1 MEFDKSIYDEVKH
14 NTKVIINDIEYQGF
28 GVGKANNGLLTS
40 QLNHDLNFDPE
51 ILAVHLIVG
60 YPSYSEYK
68 EGATDLF
75 KPSTLLG
82 GYKYQ
87 RKYRFSNGATFSSFH
102 NISFDK
108 KKGLSS
114 CFTTRDFP
122 SEAFAGQTWD
132 VQDLVETFIPSGPG
146 LIKSVIAVEW
156 KGDQRN
162 LSAVIE
168 SEYYLNHNLELPG
181 LHWRNVTFRTDK
193 AVKGI
198 YIQSEKITIHRDLK
212 EVGGEPENLLARQL
226 PVETKGREKAREEA
240 EATQLNAAV
249 AVSTF

>member
-1 MEFDKSIYDEVKH
+1 M
-14 NTKVIINDIEYQGF
+14 
-28 GVGKANNGLLTS
+28 
-40 QLNHDLNFDPE
+40 
-51 ILAVHLIVG
+51 
-60 YPSYSEYK
+60 
-68 EGATDLF
+68 
-75 KPSTLLG
+75 
-82 GYKYQ
+82 
-87 RKYRFSNGATFSSFH
+87 
-102 NISFDK
+102 
-108 KKGLSS
+108 
-114 CFTTRDFP
+114 
-122 SEAFAGQTWD
+122 
-132 VQDLVETFIPSGPG
+132 
-146 LIKSVIAVEW
+146 AVEW

-181 LHWRNVTFRTDK
+181 LHWRHVTFRTDK

-198 YIQSEKITIHRDLK
+198 YIQSEKITVHRDLK

>member
-1 MEFDKSIYDEVKH
+1 MEFDKSIFDEVKH

-87 RKYRFSNGATFSSFH
+87 RKYRSSNGATFSSFH

-108 KKGLSS
+108 KKGQSG

-146 LIKSVIAVEW
+146 LIKSVMAVEW

-162 LSAVIE
+162 LSA
-168 SEYYLNHNLELPG
+168 
-181 LHWRNVTFRTDK
+181 
-193 AVKGI
+193 
-198 YIQSEKITIHRDLK
+198 IQSQKITVHRDLK

-240 EATQLNAAV
+240 EATQFNAAV
-249 AVSTF
+249 AVSAF

>member
-1 MEFDKSIYDEVKH
+1 MEFDKSIFDEVKH

-28 GVGKANNGLLTS
+28 GVGEANNGLLTS
-40 QLNHDLNFDPE
+40 QLNHDLNFDPG

-108 KKGLSS
+108 KKGLSG

-146 LIKSVIAVEW
+146 LIKSVMAVEW

-168 SEYYLNHNLELPG
+168 RYLDSKSED
-181 LHWRNVTFRTDK
+181 V
-193 AVKGI
+193 
-198 YIQSEKITIHRDLK
+198 HRDLK